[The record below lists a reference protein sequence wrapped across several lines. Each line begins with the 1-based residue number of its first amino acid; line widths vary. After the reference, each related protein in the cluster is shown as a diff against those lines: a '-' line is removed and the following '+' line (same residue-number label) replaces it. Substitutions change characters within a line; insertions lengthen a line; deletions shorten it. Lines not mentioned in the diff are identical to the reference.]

1 MYQALYRKWRPQTF
15 DEVVGQ
21 EHVTAT
27 LKNEVAAGKFSHA
40 YLFTGSRGTGKT
52 TCSKIVAK
60 AVNCEH
66 PVDGNPCNECA
77 ACRGI
82 DDGSVLDVVEIDAAS
97 NNGVDNI
104 RQLREEAYFLPAS
117 VRYRVYILDEC
128 HMLSP
133 GAVNALLKILEE
145 PPAHVIFILATT
157 EIHKVLPTILS
168 RCQRFDF
175 KRIKSRTIADRLLYV
190 AGQEGLSLAD
200 DAALLIARLSDGGMR
215 DALSL
220 LDLCA
225 SYGKEITVSTVT
237 EAAGLAGQSH
247 LFDLADAVNGR
258 DPSRALA
265 VIGRLGENSIDFS
278 RLCEQ
283 LVGHY
288 RDLMIVKTVRE
299 PDDLVQSTPEDL
311 ERLRAQAKDL
321 PLARILYSLDLLG
334 ETLGRLSRTAFK
346 RTELEMA
353 VVRLCDERMGGGLEG
368 LSQRVEKLE
377 RAVRAGVPAR
387 APEPDAPQDRT
398 QAPKPPEAA
407 APPAG
412 ARPAAKAAPQPRAAK
427 AEGKSEVAPFGG
439 WAKVLAEL
447 GRYNGALCGAMAGS
461 RAFTSGDL
469 MLIDCENDFFRTLLR
484 TSPAAKESLR
494 DAIFAVTGQKYSL
507 GPYNAKKHEVAESS
521 ADPLDGLLKKAG
533 ELGVPVEL
541 K

>member
-1 MYQALYRKWRPQTF
+1 MYQALYRKWRPKTF

-21 EHVTAT
+21 EHITAT

-60 AVNCEH
+60 AVNCER

-117 VRYRVYILDEC
+117 VKYRVYILDEC

-175 KRIKSRTIADRLLYV
+175 KRIKSRTIADRLLHV
-190 AGQEGLSLAD
+190 AGEEALSLAD

-225 SYGKEITVSTVT
+225 SYGKEITLSTVT

-258 DPSRALA
+258 DPSGALA
-265 VIGRLGENSIDFS
+265 VIGRLSENSIDFS

-299 PDDLVQSTPEDL
+299 PDDLVQGTPEDL

-321 PLARILYSLDLLG
+321 PLTRILYSLDLLG
-334 ETLGRLSRTAFK
+334 DTLGRLSRTAFK

-353 VVRLCDERMGGGLEG
+353 VVRLCDEQMGGGLEALG
-368 LSQRVEKLE
+368 ERLEKLE
-377 RAVRAGVPAR
+377 RAVRTGAPAR
-387 APEPDAPQDRT
+387 APEPDAPRGT
-398 QAPKPPEAA
+398 APEPPVAAA
-407 APPAG
+407 APTAG
-412 ARPAAKAAPQPRAAK
+412 ARPAPEQRAEK
-427 AEGKSEVAPFGG
+427 AEGKSEVSPFKD
-439 WAKVLAEL
+439 WAKVLSEL
-447 GRYNGALCGAMAGS
+447 GRHNGALCGAMTGS

-469 MLIDCENDFFRTLLR
+469 MLIDCESDFFRTLLR

-494 DAIFAVTGQKYSL
+494 DAIFAVTGQKFSL
-507 GPYNAKKHEVAESS
+507 GPYNAKKHAVAEVS
-521 ADPLDGLLKKAG
+521 ADPLDGLLKKASD
-533 ELGVPVEL
+533 LGVPVEL